1 MEFMN
6 YQKCIVCKKG
16 WVNEKIACD
25 YKALAQVMKKKYPK
39 PEDWYRVRFNDKV
52 HFGYGP

>member
-1 MEFMN
+1 MN